1 MLRAMLALLL
11 LLGDP
16 ISFQLKNDVP
26 VGQKPTLTVQAVDRV
41 RDLKIEL
48 DGGGAHVSLAQPAL
62 GPGDRASFP
71 IGDGNAGKTHW
82 KGKISAFIVGGGGPW
97 SYELEFDTL
106 VRASVTIGYDFEH
119 LDLAN
124 HVLGFQLSRPAAKAE
139 LEVIGEDGKP
149 LGTGEASYRG
159 EAAGTWLQIP
169 WTQRAGNI
177 LAMRL
182 RATTNDGLQAAVE
195 LVPWQ
200 VTIEH
205 EDVNFDTD
213 SAMVKPSEAGKL
225 DASLRKIEDAV
236 HRAEKFVKVKLY
248 VAGHTDTVGT
258 KDHNRKLSLDRARSI
273 ADYFRRHG
281 LKIPIAFE
289 GFGED
294 VLKVQTPDEK
304 DEPRNRRADYVLAA
318 ASAPPPAS
326 LAGKRAVHAN
336 WKALP

>member
-1 MLRAMLALLL
+1 MLLL
-11 LLGDP
+11 VWLLAGDP

-26 VGQKPTLTVQAVDRV
+26 TGQKPTLTVQAVDRIK
-41 RDLKIEL
+41 DLRIEL
-48 DGGGAHVSLAQPAL
+48 EGGGQKVSLSHPGM
-62 GPGDRASFP
+62 GPGDRQIFP
-71 IGDGNAGKTHW
+71 IGDGRPGQTHW
-82 KGKISAFIVGGGGPW
+82 KGKIACMILGGGGAW
-97 SYELEFDTL
+97 SYDLEFDTL
-106 VRASVTIGYDFEH
+106 VRAPVTIGYDFEH

-124 HVLGFQLSRPAAKAE
+124 HTLGFQLSRPAKSAE
-139 LEVIGEDGKP
+139 LEIIGEDGKS
-149 LGTGEASYRG
+149 LGHGEAAYRG
-159 EAAGTWLQIP
+159 EPAGTWLQIP
-169 WTQRAGNI
+169 WSQRPGTI

-182 RATTNDGLQAAVE
+182 RATTTDGLQAAVE
-195 LVPWQ
+195 LTPWQ

-213 SAMVKPSEAGKL
+213 SAVVKPSEAGKL
-225 DASLRKIEDAV
+225 DQSLRKIEDAV

-248 VAGHTDTVGT
+248 VAGHTDTVGS

-294 VLKVQTPDEK
+294 VPKVQTPDET

-318 ASAPPPAS
+318 ASAPPPS
-326 LAGKRAVHAN
+326 SIAGHRAVKAS